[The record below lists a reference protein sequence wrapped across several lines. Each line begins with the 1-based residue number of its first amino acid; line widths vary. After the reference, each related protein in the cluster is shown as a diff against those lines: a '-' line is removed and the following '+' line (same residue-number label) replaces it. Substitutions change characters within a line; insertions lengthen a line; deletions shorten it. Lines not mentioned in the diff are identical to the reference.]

1 MTPATCSKSVE
12 LPCLPQHN
20 RRNLDSLSM
29 KSFNPR
35 IALLVVAGFCLVG
48 TYPSH
53 SFGAQTRKP
62 NIIFILADDLGYG
75 DLGCYGQKRIK
86 TPNIDELAQRGT
98 RFTQFYAGS
107 TVCAPSRCA
116 LMTGKHAGHGRIR
129 GNGGRG
135 EGGILQADDVTV
147 PKILKQA
154 GYRTAII
161 GKWGLG
167 NQNTPGVPNR
177 QGFDYSFGYLGHVH
191 AHEYWT
197 DHLFRN
203 GERVEIPPKTY
214 SHDLFAEEALDFVRR
229 EHDKPFFLYLAF
241 TIPHAKFNPPTDA
254 PYSNEDWSPQDKN
267 LAAMMTRMDNDIGKL
282 MSLLKELNLENDTI
296 VFFTSDNGPREQGT
310 KLFQSAGPL
319 RGIKRDLYEGGIRE
333 PMIVHWPGKVKAG
346 ATSAQVWTFWDV
358 LPTLAEIAGVKSPEE
373 IDGISMLSALL
384 GQNQSREGFLYWE
397 FHERGFDQAVRTGD
411 WKAVRHGKDPLEL
424 FDLSTDPGES
434 RNIAR
439 QNPNVVAKIE
449 EYLETARSDSAAWPI
464 KERPRRKRRG

>member
-1 MTPATCSKSVE
+1 
-12 LPCLPQHN
+12 
-20 RRNLDSLSM
+20 M
-29 KSFNPR
+29 KSFNRR
-35 IALLVVAGFCLVG
+35 IVLLVVAGFCFVG
-48 TYPSH
+48 IFSSQ
-53 SFGAQTRKP
+53 SFAAQTRKP

-75 DLGCYGQKRIK
+75 DLGCYGQKLIK
-86 TPNIDELAQRGT
+86 TPNIDELAQQGT

-135 EGGILQADDVTV
+135 EGGVLQADDVTV
-147 PKILKQA
+147 PKLLKQA

-177 QGFDYSFGYLGHVH
+177 QGFDYSFGYLDHVH

-214 SHDLFAEEALDFVRR
+214 SHDLFAQEALDFVQR

-267 LAAMMTRMDNDIGKL
+267 LAAMMTRMDNDIGRL

-296 VFFTSDNGPREQGT
+296 VFFTSDNGPREQGAE
-310 KLFQSAGPL
+310 LFQSAGPL

-333 PMIVHWPGKVKAG
+333 PMIVRWPGKVKAG
-346 ATSAQVWTFWDV
+346 ATSEQVWTFWDI
-358 LPTLAEIAGVKSPEE
+358 LPTVADIAGVKSPEN
-373 IDGISMLSALL
+373 IDGISMLPALL
-384 GQNQSREGFLYWE
+384 GQNQSRQDFLYWE
-397 FHERGFDQAVRTGD
+397 FHERGFDQAVRMGD
-411 WKAVRHGKDPLEL
+411 WKAVRHGQGPLEL
-424 FDLSTDPGES
+424 YDLSTDPGEAK
-434 RNIAR
+434 NVAR
-439 QNPNVVAKIE
+439 QNPNVVRE
-449 EYLETARSDSAAWPI
+449 N
-464 KERPRRKRRG
+464 

>member
-1 MTPATCSKSVE
+1 MK
-12 LPCLPQHN
+12 LFN
-20 RRNLDSLSM
+20 RR
-29 KSFNPR
+29 
-35 IALLVVAGFCLVG
+35 IVLLVVAGLSFAGIL
-48 TYPSH
+48 PLH
-53 SFGAQTRKP
+53 SFAAQARKP
-62 NIIFILADDLGYG
+62 SIIFILADDLGYG
-75 DLGCYGQKRIK
+75 DLGCYGQKLIK

-129 GNGGRG
+129 GNGGRR
-135 EGGILQADDVTV
+135 EGGVLQADDVTV
-147 PKILKQA
+147 PKLLKQA
-154 GYRTAII
+154 GYRTAVI

-177 QGFDYSFGYLGHVH
+177 QGFDYSIGYLDHVH

-214 SHDLFAEEALDFVRR
+214 SHDLFAQEALDFVRR
-229 EHDKPFFLYLAF
+229 EHGKPFFLYLAF

-254 PYSNEDWSPQDKN
+254 PYSNEDWSPQEKN

-282 MSLLKELNLENDTI
+282 LSLLKELDLENDTI
-296 VFFTSDNGPREQGT
+296 VFFTSDNGPREQGAV
-310 KLFQSAGPL
+310 LFKSAGPF

-333 PMIVHWPGKVKAG
+333 PLIVRWPDKVKSG
-346 ATSAQVWTFWDV
+346 ATSEQVWTFWDV
-358 LPTLAEIAGVKSPEE
+358 LPTVADIAGVKTSNN
-373 IDGISMLSALL
+373 IDGISMLPSLL
-384 GQNQSREGFLYWE
+384 GKKQSRQDMLYWE
-397 FHERGFDQAVRTGD
+397 FHERGFDQAVRMGD

-424 FDLSTDPGES
+424 YDLGTDPGEA
-434 RNIAR
+434 RNVAR

-449 EYLETARSDSAAWPI
+449 EYLKTARSDSAAWPI
-464 KERPRRKRRG
+464 KDRPRKKRRN

>member
-1 MTPATCSKSVE
+1 
-12 LPCLPQHN
+12 
-20 RRNLDSLSM
+20 M

-35 IALLVVAGFCLVG
+35 MVLSVGFCLVAIL
-48 TYPSH
+48 PSH
-53 SFGAQTRKP
+53 TFAAQARKP

-75 DLGCYGQKRIK
+75 DLGCYGQKLIK

-116 LMTGKHAGHGRIR
+116 LMTGKHTGHGRIR
-129 GNGGRG
+129 GNGGRR
-135 EGGILQADDVTV
+135 EGGVLQADDVTV
-147 PKILKQA
+147 PKLLKQA
-154 GYRTAII
+154 GYRTGIV

-177 QGFDYSFGYLGHVH
+177 QGFDYSFGYLDHVH

-254 PYSNEDWSPQDKN
+254 PYSNEDWSQQDKN
-267 LAAMMTRMDNDIGKL
+267 LAAMMTRMDNDIGRL
-282 MSLLKELNLENDTI
+282 TSLLKELDLENDTI
-296 VFFTSDNGPREQGT
+296 LFFTSDNGPRDQGAE
-310 KLFQSAGPL
+310 LFHSAGGL

-333 PMIVHWPGKVKAG
+333 PMIVRWPGKVKAG
-346 ATSAQVWTFWDV
+346 ATSEQVWTFWDV
-358 LPTLAEIAGVKSPEE
+358 LPTVAHIAGAKPPEN
-373 IDGISMLSALL
+373 IDGTSMLPSLL
-384 GQNQSREGFLYWE
+384 GQKQNRKDFLYWE
-397 FHERGFDQAVRTGD
+397 FHERGFDQAVRIAD
-411 WKAVRHGKDPLEL
+411 WKAVRHNQGALEL
-424 FDLSTDPGES
+424 YDLKNDLGEAK
-434 RNIAR
+434 NVAR
-439 QNPNVVAKIE
+439 ENPDVVRKIE
-449 EYLETARSDSAAWPI
+449 AYLKTARSASTSWPI
-464 KERPRRKRRG
+464 KDGPRKKKRK